1 MSVIERGEAGFVSQS
16 AKGKEQ
22 CLKLIGYSKS
32 GSRGKYMYVIG
43 FCNKQYFR
51 ELWNMLLFWQ
61 TYFLDSEMCGHQ
73 ENMTNVT
80 VRNVLLIK
88 LPYDS
93 LQVYNTTK
101 NKTNMVCCISLQS
114 SVGRAKMTLFVW
126 NCLPVVI
133 LFS

>member
-1 MSVIERGEAGFVSQS
+1 
-16 AKGKEQ
+16 
-22 CLKLIGYSKS
+22 
-32 GSRGKYMYVIG
+32 MYVIG

-51 ELWNMLLFWQ
+51 ELWNILLFWQ
-61 TYFLDSEMCGHQ
+61 TYFLDSKMCGHQ

>member
-1 MSVIERGEAGFVSQS
+1 
-16 AKGKEQ
+16 
-22 CLKLIGYSKS
+22 
-32 GSRGKYMYVIG
+32 MYVIG

-80 VRNVLLIK
+80 VRNVLLIE

-114 SVGRAKMTLFVW
+114 
-126 NCLPVVI
+126 
-133 LFS
+133 

>member
-1 MSVIERGEAGFVSQS
+1 
-16 AKGKEQ
+16 
-22 CLKLIGYSKS
+22 
-32 GSRGKYMYVIG
+32 MYVIG

-61 TYFLDSEMCGHQ
+61 TYFHDSEMCGHQ

-114 SVGRAKMTLFVW
+114 
-126 NCLPVVI
+126 
-133 LFS
+133 

>member
-1 MSVIERGEAGFVSQS
+1 
-16 AKGKEQ
+16 
-22 CLKLIGYSKS
+22 
-32 GSRGKYMYVIG
+32 MYVIG

-93 LQVYNTTK
+93 LQSIIQPKTK
-101 NKTNMVCCISLQS
+101 QIWYVVSRSSLEL
-114 SVGRAKMTLFVW
+114 VGPK
-126 NCLPVVI
+126 
-133 LFS
+133 